1 MGRRAAPS
9 ARRDLGLCALES
21 RQTLV
26 AAGGYDGNAYLGAV
40 DALDPRTNAWRR
52 LAPLRTPRQ
61 LIGLASEGDV
71 IFAVGGFDGR
81 ETSRAVEV
89 YDARADRWM
98 DAAPMSQPR
107 LGLGVCCV

>member
-1 MGRRAAPS
+1 M
-9 ARRDLGLCALES
+9 
-21 RQTLV
+21 LV
-26 AAGGYDGNAYLGAV
+26 AAGGYDGNAYLGSV
-40 DALDPRTNAWRR
+40 EALDPRTNGWRR

-61 LIGLASEGDV
+61 LIGLASAGDE

>member
-1 MGRRAAPS
+1 MTSVCARWRAS
-9 ARRDLGLCALES
+9 G
-21 RQTLV
+21 TLV
-26 AAGGYDGNAYLGAV
+26 AAGGIDVRNAYLGAV
-40 DALDPRTNAWRR
+40 EALDPRTNAWRR

-98 DAAPMSQPR
+98 DAAP
-107 LGLGVCCV
+107 GAAAAGAGGVLRVDM